1 MGGDC
6 LIYADFRQA
15 LLLLNTPS
23 HLGTSICVHHV
34 KLDTFHEKKKVTSR
48 YAGSAEST

>member
-34 KLDTFHEKKKVTSR
+34 KLDTFHEKNVTSR
-48 YAGSAEST
+48 YAGNAEST